1 MRRLLLI
8 AALAMVATLALSGPA
23 LAARPGYRIPTEDFP
38 ANWHVAKTQLQRAL
52 ARAPAGSVTRADIRF
67 VLRLGAHFMGKGQPA
82 GRRRTISRTMRVNA
96 WWYSRWSAPSSRIIV
111 RDPTGV
117 LSTYWDRRGL
127 AVNPVATSGRW
138 QGLNTDLS
146 LVQLADALLPFAVAR
161 TSGHQDFLLWEYY
174 DVPGR
179 PGAVRPGAS
188 GMAQGRLVHL
198 LANAYYNTGDP
209 TYSTA
214 ARGALA
220 AFGVSVGRGGVVSR
234 VWVAGERRSHPWYV
248 ERAYPGA
255 SPWQG
260 AALNGFMVTL
270 LNLRASARLLRSAPR
285 PLATG
290 PAGTRLRLRAAGA
303 QAAGEI
309 SRKLAVRGEA
319 TLRRYLPLHDT
330 GRWSLYSLLR
340 PGWGWRT
347 YLADDAYHC
356 YHIAL
361 LRQLAKDAPTGGRT
375 YTRFATRWQGYAR
388 RAGVTCRG

>member
-1 MRRLLLI
+1 MRGRALIIAVTLL
-8 AALAMVATLALSGPA
+8 AVLATSGTA
-23 LAARPGYRIPTEDFP
+23 LAARPGYRIEAKDFP
-38 ANWHVAKTQLQRAL
+38 ADWREARAQLEHAL
-52 ARAPAGSVTRADIRF
+52 VRAPARSETRADILF
-67 VLRLGAHFMGKGQPA
+67 VLRLGRHYMGSRHPE

-96 WWYSRWSAPSSRIIV
+96 WWFSRWSAPSSRIIV

-117 LSTYWDRRGL
+117 LSTYWKGRGL

-138 QGLNTDLS
+138 QGLNDDLT
-146 LVQLADALLPFAVAR
+146 LVQLADALLPFAVER
-161 TSGHQDFLLWEYY
+161 TSGHQTFLLWEYY
-174 DVPGR
+174 DVPSR
-179 PGAVRPGAS
+179 PGATRPGAS

-198 LANAYYNTGDP
+198 LANAYYNTGDARF
-209 TYSTA
+209 SIA

-220 AFGVSVGRGGVVSR
+220 AFGVSVARGGVVSR
-234 VWVAGERRSHPWYV
+234 VWVAGEHSSRPWYV

-270 LNLRASARLLRSAPR
+270 LNLRASARLLRSAPK

-290 PAGTRLRLRAAGA
+290 PAGTRTRPRAGGA
-303 QAAGEI
+303 EAAGEI

-319 TLRRYLPLHDT
+319 TLRHYLPLHDT
-330 GRWSLYSLLR
+330 GRWSLYSLFR

-347 YLADDAYHC
+347 YLADNAYHC

-361 LRQLAKDAPTGGRT
+361 LRQLAKDAPSGGHT
-375 YTRFATRWQGYAR
+375 YSGYAARWTRYAR
-388 RAGVTCRG
+388 RAGLTCRG